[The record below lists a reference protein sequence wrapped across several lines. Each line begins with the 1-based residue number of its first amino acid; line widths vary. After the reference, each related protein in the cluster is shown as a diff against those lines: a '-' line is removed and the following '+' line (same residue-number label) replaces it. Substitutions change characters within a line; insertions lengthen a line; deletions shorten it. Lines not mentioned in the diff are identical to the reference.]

1 MTSKI
6 EYVEGKEKPCLLM
19 AHQQIK
25 TTYSPIKPGVKKPA
39 LTCYTKRKITLDFHS
54 ISIRRNEREWKR
66 QDTFGWSETLVMSW
80 SRTSVQVMKKMLRRQ
95 DGYGAYQMYII
106 MIPTMHIK
114 YAAVAVNIT

>member
-1 MTSKI
+1 MW
-6 EYVEGKEKPCLLM
+6 KEKKRTMKPCLLM

-39 LTCYTKRKITLDFHS
+39 L
-54 ISIRRNEREWKR
+54 
-66 QDTFGWSETLVMSW
+66 TFGWSETLVMSW

-106 MIPTMHIK
+106 MIPTMHIT
-114 YAAVAVNIT
+114 YAVVAINIT